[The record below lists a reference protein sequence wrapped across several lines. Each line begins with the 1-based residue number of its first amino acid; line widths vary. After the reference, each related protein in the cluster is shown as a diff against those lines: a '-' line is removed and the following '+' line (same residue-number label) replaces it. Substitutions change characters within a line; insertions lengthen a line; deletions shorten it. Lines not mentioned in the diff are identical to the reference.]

1 MFPHEKTYLFRNT
14 AERLEY
20 CVDYLKTTDADDPKW
35 DNMDEEKAMHQIR
48 RWCERYIEAYDD
60 YHGGKPA
67 DD

>member
-1 MFPHEKTYLFRNT
+1 MSPHEKTYLFRNT
-14 AERLEY
+14 SMHLEC

-35 DNMDEEKAMHQIR
+35 GNLDEEKAMHQIR
-48 RWCERYIEAYDD
+48 KLCEQYIEAYDD